1 MGLAASQGRYLCL
14 TARMSDLVYEG
25 QQISQQRLALAQE
38 TSEAANEYNDA
49 LSNKVMQAN
58 ILDGNGEKQSVQ
70 LTYEIIT
77 SKDIFAGL
85 GMRIVDL
92 DGNVV
97 VPKKAYTLEVTS
109 GEGEEATTQKYSSST
124 EFITAH
130 MQNLTK
136 DEANEMGSWNL
147 DKLVAYY
154 QENYPDSTLTLN
166 LVSNVDETLKNANEK
181 FLFDENCTDPAYLQK
196 MISSGQ
202 WLIQQAEPSS
212 EEGWKEMT
220 WQGSSRISEVNDTT
234 DDAAAEAKYEA
245 AMQEIQKKDKI
256 LELRLENIQTEESAI
271 ETELDSIKDVIGKNI
286 EDSFGTFA

>member
-25 QQISQQRLALAQE
+25 QQISQQRLALAE
-38 TSEAANEYNDA
+38 KTSAAAEEYNEA
-49 LSNKVMQAN
+49 LSNRVMKAN
-58 ILDGNGEKQSVQ
+58 ILNEEGENQSLD

-77 SKDIFAGL
+77 SKDLFAGL

-97 VPKKAYTLEVTS
+97 VPKKAFTLSVTS
-109 GEGEEATTQKYSSST
+109 GEGEAATTQNYTSSI

-130 MQNLTK
+130 MQDLTPE
-136 DEANEMGSWNL
+136 EANKMGSWDL
-147 DKLVAYY
+147 DELATYY
-154 QENYPDSTLTLN
+154 QENYPDSNLTLN
-166 LVSNVDETLKNANEK
+166 LTSNVDETLKMPNEK
-181 FLFDENCTDPAYLQK
+181 YLYDENCLDPKYLQQ

-212 EEGWKEMT
+212 DEGWKEMT
-220 WQGSSRISEVNDTT
+220 WQGSTRISDILDTT

-245 AMQEIQKKDKI
+245 AMKDIQRKDKI
-256 LELRLENIQTEESAI
+256 LELRLENVQTEQSAV
-271 ETELDSIKDVIGKNI
+271 ETEIDSIKDIIGKNI

>member
-58 ILDGNGEKQSVQ
+58 ILDENGEKQSVQ

-202 WLIQQAEPSS
+202 WLIQQAEPLS